1 MTSDASS
8 IFAGWQPWQVAM
20 ADTAAAEM
28 IRLGVTPERLRELAR
43 AWLLE
48 RVTSEAEMAAAKP
61 GARPYRDPN
70 AARRE
75 AELPRPE
82 WQREVE
88 RGVMFGGACPKCG
101 GPLMIKRMCP
111 HVSPRIRT
119 QLACNSDACDWAAV
133 SEHAWDYLARMGLEG
148 NVEVQ

>member
-1 MTSDASS
+1 MRATDF
-8 IFAGWQPWQVAM
+8 FAVWQPWQVAL
-20 ADTAAAEM
+20 AETVAGEM
-28 IRLGVTPERLRELAR
+28 IRHGVTAEEVRDMAREYMR
-43 AWLLE
+43 E
-48 RVTSEAEMAAAKP
+48 RVLPDAAASAAKL
-61 GARPYRDPN
+61 GAPPYRVGVPPP
-70 AARRE
+70 RR
-75 AELPRPE
+75 ELPRPA
-82 WQREVE
+82 WQKEVE

-133 SEHAWDYLARMGLEG
+133 SEHPWDYLARKGLEG